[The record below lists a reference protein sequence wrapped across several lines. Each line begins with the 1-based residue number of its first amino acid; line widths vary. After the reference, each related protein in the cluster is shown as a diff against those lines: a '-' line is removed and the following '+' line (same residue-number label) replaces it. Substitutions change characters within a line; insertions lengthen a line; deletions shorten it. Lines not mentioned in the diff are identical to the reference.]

1 MNEIIRDFTTEDDL
15 LPELPD
21 VQSGTALAAY
31 TKQDAA
37 GNPIGVSPILTD
49 LRTRIDAWLENG
61 HSVETKA
68 GRDSIR
74 SFAHIVTKAKGKV
87 KAVGKELADE
97 QKLIPKKIDA
107 ARRLLENTIEA
118 WHDEIRQP
126 LTDWE
131 TTEKARVE
139 KHTDSIAAIAQAVVV
154 VSDAPA
160 ETIRAKLAEVEAVP
174 LTNESCQEFLG
185 EYAIAKEDAI
195 GALRKLLAKREKEE
209 QDAADLARLRAAE
222 EERQRQAEAE
232 RLRKEGEERARLE
245 AEADARAEKERSDRK
260 LAEEKAAAEKRE
272 RELQQAKEDAE
283 RRAQEAAEAE
293 RHKIAI
299 EQEEREREQRRRE
312 ADVAHRAEINRAAL
326 TAFVA
331 GGIDEATAKLAI
343 KLIVTG
349 QIPHIQ
355 INY

>member
-1 MNEIIRDFTTEDDL
+1 MNEIIRDFTEDDL
-15 LPELPD
+15 LPKLPEIAD
-21 VQSGTALAAY
+21 GSALAAY
-31 TKQDAA
+31 TKQDES
-37 GNPIGVSPILTD
+37 GNPIGVTPILTD
-49 LRTRIDAWLENG
+49 LRSRIDAWLENG

-68 GRDSIR
+68 GRDAIR
-74 SFAHIVTKAKGKV
+74 SFAHTVTKAKSKV
-87 KAVGKELADE
+87 AAVGKELADE

-107 ARRLLENTIEA
+107 ARRVLDNTIEA
-118 WHDEIRQP
+118 WRDEIRQP

-131 TTEKARVE
+131 AAEKARVD
-139 KHTDSIAAIAQAVVV
+139 KHTDSIAAIAQAAVI

-160 ETIRAKLAEVEAVP
+160 ETIRIQLADVEAIP
-174 LTNESCQEFLG
+174 LTNEHCQEFLG

-195 GALRKLLAKREKEE
+195 AALRKLLAKREKEE

-245 AEADARAEKERSDRK
+245 AEADARAEKERADRM
-260 LAEEKAAAEKRE
+260 LADERSAAEKRE
-272 RELQQAKEDAE
+272 RELIEAKEEAE
-283 RRAQEAAEAE
+283 RRATEAAAEERRKLEAE
-293 RHKIAI
+293 
-299 EQEEREREQRRRE
+299 QERQANEQRRRE
-312 ADVAHRAEINRAAL
+312 ADAAHRAEVNRAAL

-349 QIPHIQ
+349 QIPNIQ

>member
-31 TKQDAA
+31 TKQDAN
-37 GNPIGVSPILTD
+37 GNPIGVAPILTD
-49 LRTRIDAWLENG
+49 LRTRVDAWLANG
-61 HSVETKA
+61 HTVETKA
-68 GRDSIR
+68 GRDAIR
-74 SFAHIVTKAKGKV
+74 SFAHIVTKAKSKV
-87 KAVGKELADE
+87 AAVGKELADE

-107 ARRLLENTIEA
+107 ARRLLDQTIES
-118 WHDEIRQP
+118 WRDEIRKP

-131 TTEKARVE
+131 TAEKARVE
-139 KHTDSIAAIAQAVVV
+139 KHTAAITGIGLAASSIA
-154 VSDAPA
+154 DASA
-160 ETIRAKLAEVEAVP
+160 ETIRAKLAEVEAIP
-174 LTNESCQEFLG
+174 LTNENCQEFLG
-185 EYAIAKEDAI
+185 EYAIAKEDAV

-222 EERQRQAEAE
+222 EERQRLAEAE

-245 AEADARAEKERSDRK
+245 AEADARAEKERAERK

-283 RRAQEAAEAE
+283 RRAKEAAEAE
-293 RHKIAI
+293 RRKIAM

-312 ADVAHRAEINRAAL
+312 ADVAHRAEVNRAAL

-331 GGIDEATAKLAI
+331 GGIDETTAKLAI

-349 QIPHIQ
+349 QIPRITV
-355 INY
+355 NY